1 MHSGM
6 SEERVKKKGIFRFKQ
21 FSCHHFR
28 SAMRIG
34 VDGVLTGAWCDVSG
48 HRILDVGTGCGLI
61 ALMCAQRNQQA
72 MIDAVE
78 IDADSVDEARGNFH
92 ESPWSDRLNVIQCSF
107 MDYNPEVRYDLIVSN
122 PPYFNSGVDA
132 DESSRMR
139 ARHEGELSPA
149 LILRHGRDL
158 LTPTGRIAMVVPH
171 LRADEIIE
179 EAGKVSM
186 SLRRRTDV
194 KGNPAAPYK
203 RTLLEFSVVDESVRP
218 QCDELILEESI
229 GVPTTAHRALCHDF
243 YLKF

>member
-1 MHSGM
+1 MRG
-6 SEERVKKKGIFRFKQ
+6 EKKGVFQFKQ
-21 FSCHHFR
+21 FSCHHYR

-34 VDGVLTGAWCDVSG
+34 VDGVLTGAWCDVTG

-61 ALMCAQRNQQA
+61 ALMCAQRNPDA
-72 MIDAVE
+72 LIDAVE
-78 IDADSVDEARGNFH
+78 IDEASVVEAKGNFQ

-107 MDYNPEVRYDLIVSN
+107 MDYNPDARYDLIVSN

-132 DESSRMR
+132 EESSRMR

-171 LRADEIIE
+171 LRAGEIIE
-179 EAGKVSM
+179 EAGKVLM
-186 SLRRRTDV
+186 ALRRRTDV
-194 KGNPAAPYK
+194 KGNPASPYK
-203 RTLLEFSVVDESVRP
+203 RTLLEFSVADGSVGP

-229 GVPTTAHRALCHDF
+229 GVPTAAHRALCHDF

>member
-1 MHSGM
+1 MYQGM
-6 SEERVKKKGIFRFKQ
+6 RGERRDKRPFQFKQ
-21 FSCHHFR
+21 FSCHHYR

-48 HRILDVGTGCGLI
+48 RRILDVGTGCGLI
-61 ALMCAQRNQQA
+61 ALMCAQRNREA
-72 MIDAVE
+72 IIDAVE
-78 IDADSVDEARGNFH
+78 IDAGSVVEARENFMK
-92 ESPWSDRLNVIQCSF
+92 SPWSDRLNVILCSF
-107 MDYNPEVRYDLIVSN
+107 MDYNPDERYDLIVSN

-139 ARHEGELSPA
+139 ARHEGDLSPA

-158 LTPTGRIAMVVPH
+158 LTLTGRIAMVVPH
-171 LRADEIIE
+171 QRAGEIIE

-186 SLRRRTDV
+186 ALIRRTDV

-203 RTLLEFSVVDESVRP
+203 RTLLEFTVVDESAEP

-229 GVPTTAHRALCHDF
+229 GVPTAAHRALCHDF